1 MEFQTWLEKQLEKPI
16 PAEVIAFN
24 FNLYEEDETEFDVQ
38 IVGCPSYDA
47 DDSDWACDAIFSSE
61 EDLFHF
67 SSKDWET
74 ALEDFQAILEN
85 YLASGVKNALTDS
98 KYIAMG
104 FVDGDLIP
112 IRE

>member
-1 MEFQTWLEKQLEKPI
+1 MSKPI
-16 PAEVIAFN
+16 PEEVVAFN
-24 FNLYEEDETEFDVQ
+24 FNLYEDDEEELQ

-47 DDSDWACDAIFSSE
+47 NDSDWACDDIFSSE

-67 SSKDWET
+67 ESEDWET
-74 ALEDFQAILEN
+74 ALEDFQAILEE
-85 YLASGVKNALTDS
+85 YLASGAKNALTDS

>member
-1 MEFQTWLEKQLEKPI
+1 MEFQTWLERQLNKPI
-16 PAEVIAFN
+16 PAEVVAFN
-24 FNLYEEDETEFDVQ
+24 FNLYEDDEEEFDVQ

-67 SSKDWET
+67 ESEDWET

-85 YLASGVKNALTDS
+85 YLASGAKNALTDS

>member
-24 FNLYEEDETEFDVQ
+24 FNLYEDDEEEFDVQ
-38 IVGCPSYDA
+38 IVGCSSYDA

-67 SSKDWET
+67 KSEDWET
-74 ALEDFQAILEN
+74 ALEDFQAILEG
-85 YLASGVKNALTDS
+85 YLASGAKNALTDS

>member
-1 MEFQTWLEKQLEKPI
+1 MEFQTWLDTQLEKPI

-24 FNLYEEDETEFDVQ
+24 FNLYEDDEEEFDVQ

-67 SSKDWET
+67 KSEDWET
-74 ALEDFQAILEN
+74 ALEDFQAILEG
-85 YLASGVKNALTDS
+85 YLASGAKNALTDS

>member
-1 MEFQTWLEKQLEKPI
+1 MDFQTWLEKQLEKPI
-16 PAEVIAFN
+16 PTEVVAFN

-47 DDSDWACDAIFSSE
+47 DDSDWACNDIFSSE

-67 SSKDWET
+67 TATDWET